1 MLWVIILKVPQNFL
15 SDFEDNESVTQHSNK
30 QTKKLICN
38 FKKQLDIGA
47 VNSIYHISVIANV
60 YHSRNVIF
68 TSPCLQRASKQKH
81 RKQLSIMKAIHL
93 LVFISSSWVWLNL
106 AAIKCRVP
114 HAPIV
119 TTHVNFCSQTTG
131 LTKLASF
138 FHFFPHLQ
146 ILLHSYKMRVILQ
159 FT

>member
-1 MLWVIILKVPQNFL
+1 MSNIPRGWATCFTGHLIHEERRSRSLDY
-15 SDFEDNESVTQHSNK
+15 SAVTP
-30 QTKKLICN
+30 T
-38 FKKQLDIGA
+38 
-47 VNSIYHISVIANV
+47 
-60 YHSRNVIF
+60 
-68 TSPCLQRASKQKH
+68 PCLQRASKQKH
-81 RKQLSIMKAIHL
+81 RKLLSVMKAIHL
-93 LVFISSSWVWLNL
+93 LVFISSSRVGLNL

-146 ILLHSYKMRVILQ
+146 ILLHSYKMNYTTVYLISIANLVENKL
-159 FT
+159 F